1 MENSKLEKETQEET
15 SVVETEKGPK
25 LTKTLRIILC
35 VVALLLGITAVV
47 LAAVFQKD
55 LKAAN
60 LVAVTYVVNIFGSI
74 AIYKYCTE
82 DKNIVT
88 SSTIEYVDSIKKEN
102 DKLILEV
109 NNLDSLKNAK
119 IIEVKSLD
127 NDSTVKLF
135 YKLIRE

>member
-1 MENSKLEKETQEET
+1 MYNSNENKEVITGCIT
-15 SVVETEKGPK
+15 S
-25 LTKTLRIILC
+25 IIIAFVILAGIVLC
-35 VVALLLGITAVV
+35 
-47 LAAVFQKD
+47 
-55 LKAAN
+55 
-60 LVAVTYVVNIFGSI
+60 SI
-74 AIYKYCTE
+74 AIYKYCIE
-82 DKNIVT
+82 DKKPVI

>member
-1 MENSKLEKETQEET
+1 MIGIYDSNDPEEFLT
-15 SVVETEKGPK
+15 SC
-25 LTKTLRIILC
+25 LTSII
-35 VVALLLGITAVV
+35 VALVILAGI
-47 LAAVFQKD
+47 
-55 LKAAN
+55 
-60 LVAVTYVVNIFGSI
+60 IFGSI
-74 AIYKYCTE
+74 AIYKRCTE

-109 NNLDSLKNAK
+109 NNLDSLKNAE